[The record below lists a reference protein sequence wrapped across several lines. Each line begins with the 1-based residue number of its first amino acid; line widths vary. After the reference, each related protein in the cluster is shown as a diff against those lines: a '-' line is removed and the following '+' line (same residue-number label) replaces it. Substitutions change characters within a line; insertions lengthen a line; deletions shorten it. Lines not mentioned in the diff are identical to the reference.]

1 MVTVQWFAAV
11 CSTTAFWNPVKP
23 WHLIS
28 MLSKLIRCTENCNA
42 CSQHWSTERF
52 QFFSTTTPDH
62 MCTTSASKVERIGLQ
77 SFALSAIFTWPLV
90 IGLPPQAFWQ
100 LFAGKT
106 LPQSAGGRKCFPR
119 VPQILR
125 RGFLFYRNK
134 QIYFSLA
141 IMFIVMIPIL
151 INQVGSEPSYNDL
164 KLMVRNLYFCTNLI

>member
-1 MVTVQWFAAV
+1 MQSAPLQLSESRWNHDIWGV
-11 CSTTAFWNPVKP
+11 CSLNWWDAPKTATPAASIGQQKAFSFSPRQPLTT
-23 WHLIS
+23 
-28 MLSKLIRCTENCNA
+28 
-42 CSQHWSTERF
+42 CS
-52 QFFSTTTPDH
+52 
-62 MCTTSASKVERIGLQ
+62 TTSASKVERIGLQ
-77 SFALSAIFTWPLV
+77 SFAISAIFTWPLV
-90 IGLPPQAFWQ
+90 IGLPLQAFWQ

-151 INQVGSEPSYNDL
+151 INQDVSEPSYNDL
-164 KLMVRNLYFCTNLI
+164 KFMVRNLYFCTNLK